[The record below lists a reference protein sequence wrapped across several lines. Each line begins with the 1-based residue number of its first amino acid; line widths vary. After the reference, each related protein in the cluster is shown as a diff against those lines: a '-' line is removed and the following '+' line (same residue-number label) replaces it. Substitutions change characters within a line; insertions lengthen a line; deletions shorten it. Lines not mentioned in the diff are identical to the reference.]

1 MFAQHCKE
9 VDGSSWIGEDEDVLS
24 LENAHDN
31 CEEEDEH
38 IKVTGSR
45 KRKRKTSSTIA
56 AAALCPSMLPPAVTV
71 LPSPST
77 PRLCLDCFSLV
88 DDAAWSNR
96 SNSLMPR
103 QVFDFQESYGGV
115 VKDCWSRAG
124 ELIADFKTG
133 GKITNLKGGFRAE
146 DLFFGAGTDI
156 CSDYNNSS

>member
-1 MFAQHCKE
+1 
-9 VDGSSWIGEDEDVLS
+9 
-24 LENAHDN
+24 
-31 CEEEDEH
+31 
-38 IKVTGSR
+38 
-45 KRKRKTSSTIA
+45 
-56 AAALCPSMLPPAVTV
+56 MLPPAVTV

-103 QVFDFQESYGGV
+103 QVFDFQESYGGS

-133 GKITNLKGGFRAE
+133 GKVVAFHYVLNLMRWE
-146 DLFFGAGTDI
+146 WWIYVMRPVSLVRM
-156 CSDYNNSS
+156 